1 MVVLMGAVSG
11 EGRDYLT
18 DRNGRHGASCCAADM
33 VKSLAGGVG
42 CLLIVV
48 IVCGR
53 ADQRIAVNRRG
64 YKNALAV
71 FARKLEDGL
80 VDQTAGCFVEQAVF
94 AATRGNVDLLAADHV
109 VKNICIHTGSVYH
122 AAGQDVTAVGG
133 ELIAVVLAAD
143 VCHFCVKTEFDAVC
157 GSIFC
162 ECNVQTERAD
172 NAAGRTVDGS
182 DDFLGEVRLHL
193 MNFVCI

>member
-1 MVVLMGAVSG
+1 MPEQSTKCGASANSSIMNSWLSSWARFPA

-94 AATRGNVDLLAADHV
+94 AAAPG
-109 VKNICIHTGSVYH
+109 
-122 AAGQDVTAVGG
+122 
-133 ELIAVVLAAD
+133 
-143 VCHFCVKTEFDAVC
+143 
-157 GSIFC
+157 
-162 ECNVQTERAD
+162 
-172 NAAGRTVDGS
+172 
-182 DDFLGEVRLHL
+182 
-193 MNFVCI
+193 

>member
-18 DRNGRHGASCCAADM
+18 DRNGRHGASCRAADM

-64 YKNALAV
+64 HKNALAV
-71 FARKLEDGL
+71 FARKLEDGF

-94 AATRGNVDLLAADHV
+94 ARRGVMWIFLLL
-109 VKNICIHTGSVYH
+109 TM
-122 AAGQDVTAVGG
+122 
-133 ELIAVVLAAD
+133 L
-143 VCHFCVKTEFDAVC
+143 
-157 GSIFC
+157 
-162 ECNVQTERAD
+162 
-172 NAAGRTVDGS
+172 
-182 DDFLGEVRLHL
+182 
-193 MNFVCI
+193 

>member
-1 MVVLMGAVSG
+1 MKQSGYNLRYALADRRGTGESRRFDAGAVDKVWSIRQLFNNEFMVVLMGAVSG

-71 FARKLEDGL
+71 FARQLEYRVPHMLPRRVGKQEVISPPGRDGHG
-80 VDQTAGCFVEQAVF
+80 VRRVAG
-94 AATRGNVDLLAADHV
+94 
-109 VKNICIHTGSVYH
+109 
-122 AAGQDVTAVGG
+122 
-133 ELIAVVLAAD
+133 
-143 VCHFCVKTEFDAVC
+143 
-157 GSIFC
+157 
-162 ECNVQTERAD
+162 
-172 NAAGRTVDGS
+172 
-182 DDFLGEVRLHL
+182 
-193 MNFVCI
+193 